1 MTDPV
6 YTQISDLKEKQ
17 VFHDCLI
24 VLFVSLFK
32 VVLNGEELIV

>member
-24 VLFVSLFK
+24 ILFVSLF
-32 VVLNGEELIV
+32 